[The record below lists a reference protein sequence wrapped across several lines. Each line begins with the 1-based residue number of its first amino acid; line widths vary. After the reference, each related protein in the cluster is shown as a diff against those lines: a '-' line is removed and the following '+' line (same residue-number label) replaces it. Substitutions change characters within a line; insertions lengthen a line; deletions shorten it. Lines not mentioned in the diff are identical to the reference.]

1 MKITLVL
8 LILLGLL
15 TLIFGNFYLSFCLVI
30 LILLYNICQLI
41 YLYNCKQVDAMI
53 NILVILNQKQGTDD
67 DIKMLLNSMSWLQKY
82 IYNNK
87 YKK

>member
-1 MKITLVL
+1 MKVTLVL

-30 LILLYNICQLI
+30 LILLYNICRLI

-67 DIKMLLNSMSWLQKY
+67 DIEMLLNSMSWLQKY